1 MLICP
6 FIPPCSSLAIP
17 SDESPMNEGKPPM
30 PEKPLWDARDAI
42 IALSTSSRLRKL
54 CTYETGGKSG
64 TRVKS
69 TIRHPKFGVR
79 SSENLLRWK
88 RSAQKPVRF
97 SWPIT
102 NRSSSFFNIRS
113 ATNRF
118 LAYGYCLGQRHFRR
132 RLPIRRGPDYQ
143 PGRPGCDPPSLHRSD
158 DGFCHAGQGG

>member
-1 MLICP
+1 M
-6 FIPPCSSLAIP
+6 AIP
-17 SDESPMNEGKPPM
+17 SDEAPTNEGKPPM

-69 TIRHPKFGVR
+69 MIRHPKFGVR
-79 SSENLLRWK
+79 GSKFRKPLALEEVGAEAGSIFLADHEQEQLIFQY
-88 RSAQKPVRF
+88 SIGDKPVPRDTVIAWGKGISGAVF
-97 SWPIT
+97 Q
-102 NRSSSFFNIRS
+102 
-113 ATNRF
+113 
-118 LAYGYCLGQRHFRR
+118 L
-132 RLPIRRGPDYQ
+132 RRGPDYQ